1 MGVLQQ
7 QKTFT
12 EIDYSFRCFR
22 GFLLLMH
29 FVGCPDEG
37 TLKFKVLTV
46 TQKTYFV
53 LAAATVLCSLVLSAC
68 GTKDLTARAPFS
80 AWPPVPTLIGHRG
93 APALRPEH
101 TLASYTQAI
110 EDGAHIIEPDLV
122 STRDGVLVARHEN
135 AIAILNADGS
145 IREATTDIADRPQFA
160 SRRATK
166 MVDGTAITGWF
177 TEDLTLAELKTLRA
191 RERIATIRPANVAY
205 NGQFQVPTFQEVID
219 LAKVKSIEKG
229 RTIGVYPET
238 KHPTYFKSIGLPLE
252 KRLIDVLAANGW
264 NHQDAP
270 VFIQSFEVASL
281 KELRN
286 MTTVRIVQLLASSGR
301 PYDFV
306 AAGARE
312 ARSYADLI
320 TPAGLKEVAGYA
332 NAIGPSKNMVIPL
345 INGHLGS
352 ATALVSHAKAAGLT
366 THIYTLRPENAFLPA
381 SLKKAPVTDNTLR
394 GNSITEI
401 QTFLQAGVDGFFT
414 DDPAVGREA
423 IRTFV
428 KK

>member
-1 MGVLQQ
+1 
-7 QKTFT
+7 
-12 EIDYSFRCFR
+12 
-22 GFLLLMH
+22 MH
-29 FVGCPDEG
+29 CVWCPDKS
-37 TLKFKVLTV
+37 TLNFKILTV

-53 LAAATVLCSLVLSAC
+53 LAAATVLCSLALSAC
-68 GTKDLTARAPFS
+68 GARDLTARTAFS

-145 IREATTDIADRPQFA
+145 VREATTDIADRPEFA
-160 SRRATK
+160 SRKATK

-191 RERIATIRPANVAY
+191 RERIPAIRPANVAY

-219 LAKVKSIEKG
+219 LAKSKSIEKG
-229 RTIGVYPET
+229 RTIGIYPET

-264 NHQDAP
+264 NHKDAP
-270 VFIQSFEVASL
+270 VFIQSFEVTNL
-281 KELRN
+281 KELRG

-320 TPAGLKEVAGYA
+320 TPAGLKEVASYA
-332 NAIGPSKNMVIPL
+332 NAIGPSKSMVIPL
-345 INGHLGS
+345 ANGNQGT
-352 ATALVSHAKAAGLT
+352 ATALVSNAKAAGLI
-366 THIYTLRPENAFLPA
+366 THVYTLRPENVFLPA
-381 SLKKAPVTDNTLR
+381 NLKKSPVADNTVR
-394 GNSITEI
+394 GDSITEI
-401 QTFLQAGVDGFFT
+401 QTFLQTGVDGFFT

>member
-1 MGVLQQ
+1 MPGTWLPNKEPVLDF
-7 QKTFT
+7 K
-12 EIDYSFRCFR
+12 D
-22 GFLLLMH
+22 LLMNKKSY
-29 FVGCPDEG
+29 
-37 TLKFKVLTV
+37 LA
-46 TQKTYFV
+46 
-53 LAAATVLCSLVLSAC
+53 LAAAGLLFSVMLSAC
-68 GTKDLTARAPFS
+68 RSGGGGSAAMPDVAP
-80 AWPPVPTLIGHRG
+80 WPPVPTLIGHRG
-93 APALRPEH
+93 APSLRPEH

-110 EDGAHIIEPDLV
+110 EDGANIIEPDLV

-145 IREATTDIADRPQFA
+145 IREATTDIADRPEFA
-160 SRRATK
+160 SRQATK
-166 MVDGTAITGWF
+166 IIDGKAITGWF

-191 RERIATIRPANVAY
+191 RERIAAVRPANVVY
-205 NGQFQVPTFQEVID
+205 NGQFQVPTLQEVID
-219 LAKVKSIEKG
+219 LAKSKSIEKG
-229 RTIGVYPET
+229 RTIGIYPET

-264 NHQDAP
+264 NSKDAP
-270 VFIQSFEVASL
+270 VFIQSFEVANL
-281 KELRN
+281 KEMRG
-286 MTTVRIVQLLASSGR
+286 MTTARIVQLLASRGR

-306 AAGARE
+306 AAGAGE

-320 TPAGLKEVAGYA
+320 TPAGLKEIASYA
-332 NAIGPSKNMVIPL
+332 NAIGPSKEMVIPL
-345 INGHLGS
+345 VSGAPGT
-352 ATALVSHAKAAGLT
+352 ATALVSNARAAGLV

-381 SLKKAPVTDNTLR
+381 NLKKAPVTDNTLR
-394 GNSITEI
+394 GDSITEI